1 MRNKLDQLLEKASA
15 LEASGDAE
23 AAAKLLERLLNRD
36 PWHVDAT
43 IRLANIEMSREE
55 YAEAIGRLERLSR
68 VKRDADRVGMTLM
81 TAYMHAHLNDEALAV
96 ALRLVS
102 ARPDDAWLR
111 VLLARALIARDDLG
125 AAYRELEHALG
136 LNPGVA
142 EQGAIQHEM
151 GRTLE
156 QQGRHEESLLHYR
169 QAISLVPH
177 LAHAH
182 ESLGCVLLRLG
193 RFAQGW
199 QEFEWRRHT
208 PSFKYNM
215 PPAPPEFYWTGH
227 EDLLGRSIL
236 VLNEQG
242 LGDGIQFSRY
252 LPQLKSLGAQVI
264 YGVWHSLAPLI
275 SPAMPGI
282 RVVTGTIQGMQTA
295 YLCSVLSLP
304 AAFKTNFETMPAKIP
319 YLYADPE
326 RMQRWQPLLSASAGC
341 RIGLAWAGRPKQF
354 NDPRRSAPAH
364 TFLGITAAPCA
375 TFYSLQHQ
383 VKESDRAALDAN
395 KSLVR
400 IGEMTT
406 EFADI
411 AAIIAQLD
419 LVITVD
425 TSIAHLA
432 GALGKPVWIL
442 LAFVPDWR
450 WFLDRDDSPWYPTA
464 RLFRQPAPGAWGP
477 VIERVKDELVRGT
490 WRRSASA

>member
-15 LEASGDAE
+15 LEASGDGI
-23 AAAKLLERLLNRD
+23 AAAKLLERLLDRD

-55 YAEAIGRLERLSR
+55 YGEAVGRLERLLR
-68 VKRDADRVGMTLM
+68 VKRDAERVRMTLM
-81 TAYMHAHLNDEALAV
+81 TAYIPAHRSEEALAL
-96 ALRLVS
+96 ALPLVS
-102 ARPDDAWLR
+102 ARPGDAWLR
-111 VLLARALIARDDLG
+111 VLLARALIAHDDL
-125 AAYRELEHALG
+125 AAAHSELERALG

-142 EQGAIQHEM
+142 EQGEIQYEL
-151 GRTLE
+151 GRVLE
-156 QQGRHEESLLHYR
+156 QQGRHEESLSHYQ

-182 ESLGCVLLRLG
+182 EALGCVLLRLG
-193 RFAQGW
+193 RFARGW

-208 PSFKYNM
+208 SRFKHNM
-215 PPAPPEFYWTGH
+215 PPAPPEFYWTGR
-227 EDLLGRSIL
+227 EDLLGHSVL

-264 YGVWHSLAPLI
+264 YGVWHSLVPLI
-275 SPAMPGI
+275 SSAMPGI
-282 RVVTGTIQGMQTA
+282 RVVTGSIEGMQTA

-326 RMQRWQPLLSASAGC
+326 RMQRWQPLLDASDGC
-341 RIGLAWAGRPKQF
+341 RIGLAWAGKQ
-354 NDPRRSAPAH
+354 NLPRRSVSAQ
-364 TFLGITAAPCA
+364 TFLGITAAPYA

-464 RLFRQPAPGAWGP
+464 RLFRQPAAGAWGP
-477 VIERVKDELVRGT
+477 VIERVRAELARGT

>member
-1 MRNKLDQLLEKASA
+1 MRNKLDQVMEKASA
-15 LEASGDAE
+15 LEASGDGI
-23 AAAKLLERLLNRD
+23 AAAKLLERLLSRD

-43 IRLANIEMSREE
+43 IRLANIEISREE
-55 YAEAIGRLERLSR
+55 YGEAISRLERLLR
-68 VKRDADRVGMTLM
+68 VKRDAERVRTTLM
-81 TAYMHAHLNDEALAV
+81 TAYIPAHRSKEALAL
-96 ALRLVS
+96 AQPLVS

-111 VLLARALIARDDLG
+111 VLLARVLIAHDDLG
-125 AAYRELEHALG
+125 AAHIELEHALA

-142 EQGAIQHEM
+142 EQGEIQYEL
-151 GRTLE
+151 GRVLE
-156 QQGRHEESLLHYR
+156 QQGRYEESLSHYQR
-169 QAISLVPH
+169 AISLVPH

-182 ESLGCVLLRLG
+182 EALGCVLLRLG

-199 QEFEWRRHT
+199 QEYEWRRHT
-208 PSFKYNM
+208 PRFKHNM
-215 PPAPPEFYWTGH
+215 PPAPPEFYWTGR
-227 EDLLGRSIL
+227 EDLVGHSIL

-264 YGVWHSLAPLI
+264 YGVWHSLQPLI
-275 SPAMPGI
+275 SSAMPGI
-282 RVVTGTIQGMQTA
+282 RVVTGSIQGLQTA

-326 RMQRWQPLLSASAGC
+326 RMQRWWPLLADSAGC
-341 RIGLAWAGRPKQF
+341 RIGLAWAGKPGHG
-354 NDPRRSAPAH
+354 NDSRRSVSAQ
-364 TFLGITAAPCA
+364 TFLGIMAAPDA

-383 VKESDRAALDAN
+383 VRESDRAALDAN

-442 LAFVPDWR
+442 LPFVPDWR
-450 WFLDRDDSPWYPTA
+450 WFLDRDDSPWYRTA
-464 RLFRQPAPGAWGP
+464 RLFRQPAAGAWGP
-477 VIERVKDELVRGT
+477 VIERVRAEVIRGT